1 MSNVNL
7 MGVLRRQKSYW
18 LAASLAAAAILSGP
32 VGAQGH
38 LEESVAATDS
48 MLSVPAPAWVPGK
61 RDPSSRIEATSQGT
75 TGHWQASARFLWNW
89 STGRW
94 VAVAFT
100 TRFDDSEGR
109 GTALKNESS
118 SATGSVQTFNDPPT
132 IPNDPNPPT
141 QHGTVGDTAVNTFSQ
156 GSWTYTISY
165 VYGWRDGLL
174 GWHVS
179 SVTAVYKGPKNPPE
193 APR

>member
-118 SATGSVQTFNDPPT
+118 SATGSVQTLTIRLRFRT
-132 IPNDPNPPT
+132 IPTRPRNTARWATRRSIRSRRVAGRTPFRTSMDGAT
-141 QHGTVGDTAVNTFSQ
+141 DCWVGTC
-156 GSWTYTISY
+156 
-165 VYGWRDGLL
+165 RL
-174 GWHVS
+174 
-179 SVTAVYKGPKNPPE
+179 
-193 APR
+193 